1 MDHWSVSQL
10 EVVTA
15 AIEDMAGRLSA
26 IAPGA
31 GEFHGQVTTHA
42 TAAADTPAH
51 EAVCG
56 LMARWATALPQ
67 FAEAGARL
75 QAAMH
80 GAAHAYARSDAAVA
94 AAAENGGQGP

>member
-1 MDHWSVSQL
+1 MSQI

-15 AIEDMAGRLSA
+15 AIEEMAGRLSG
-26 IAPGA
+26 IAPGT

-42 TAAADTPAH
+42 TAAANTPAH
-51 EAVCG
+51 EAMSG

-67 FAEAGARL
+67 FAEAGERL

-80 GAAHAYARSDAAVA
+80 GAARVYAQSDAAVA
-94 AAAENGGQGP
+94 AAAQHGERRS